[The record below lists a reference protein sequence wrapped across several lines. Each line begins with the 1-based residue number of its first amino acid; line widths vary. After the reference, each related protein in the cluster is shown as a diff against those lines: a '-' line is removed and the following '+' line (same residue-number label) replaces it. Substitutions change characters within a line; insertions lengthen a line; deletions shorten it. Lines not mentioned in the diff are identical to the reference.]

1 MMEKDPELSI
11 VVPVYNE
18 KENLPELIR
27 RVLDSCDHLDTR
39 YELVLVDDGSSDE
52 SMTLIK
58 EAAQRYSDRVVG
70 VILSTNFGQHA
81 AVTAGLQESRG
92 QYIITMDA
100 DLQNP
105 PEEIPKLL
113 EKLRQGYDVV
123 GTIRENRQD
132 TFFRRMASRTV
143 NHMVRR
149 LCHGRTMSDYGCM
162 LRGYSRQVVNAILQ
176 CGENGKFIPMLAMS
190 YARRTVEI
198 KVKHSE
204 RMAGESKYNCLKLIS
219 LQYDLLT
226 GTSNFPL
233 RLMTF
238 FGFIIAV
245 FGILFGIVVFI
256 RSQLDKAWGADGVFA
271 LFAIAFVLMGFQFAG
286 LGLLGEYVGKI
297 HLNTRQRPQFF
308 IETVIRETA
317 SSEGDSSAVKNSEE
331 LSENNQLKS

>member
-1 MMEKDPELSI
+1 MTGRILPYSRKSISIMEKEPELSV

-18 KENLPELIR
+18 EENLQVLIR
-27 RVLDSCDHLDTR
+27 RTLDACNALNIN
-39 YELVLVDDGSSDE
+39 YELVLVDDGSSDR
-52 SMTLIK
+52 SMSLIK
-58 EAAQRYSDRVVG
+58 EATNQYPDQVIG

-92 QYIITMDA
+92 RYIITMDA

-113 EKLRQGYDVV
+113 EKLREGYDVV

-132 TFFRRMASRTV
+132 TFFRRLASRMV
-143 NHMVRR
+143 NRMVRR

-198 KVKHSE
+198 TVKHSE
-204 RMAGESKYNCLKLIS
+204 RLAGNSKYNCLKLIS

-238 FGFIIAV
+238 FGFTIAA

-256 RSQLDKAWGADGVFA
+256 KSQLDKAWGADGVFA
-271 LFAIAFVLMGFQFAG
+271 LFAIAFVLIGFQFAG
-286 LGLLGEYVGKI
+286 LGLLGEYIGKI
-297 HLNTRQRPQFF
+297 HLNTRERPQFF
-308 IETVIRETA
+308 IESVLRKPE
-317 SSEGDSSAVKNSEE
+317 SSENIEK
-331 LSENNQLKS
+331 